1 MEIAYI
7 ILSVLLAGSLLLLLD
22 LPVVGGSILASG
34 AGERNG
40 VALFAPFLLLAGIL
54 VPCLSPETGEPLAA
68 GLTMPQCGAGALPVG
83 IATAVSAI
91 IVGRF
96 SRFPAVP
103 YAFVA
108 SIAGLSLACGTPLSL
123 PVALPYILSWVV
135 APVICALLAAGIYG
149 LCSAFLRRG
158 RTHMAILEGKVLCAS
173 SVVSLLLLFA
183 VAFNNSV
190 IFTFLPSGRG
200 WLTAAL
206 AAGCPLAIWPIL
218 RPKATVYKYSV
229 ADNDLDI
236 NSLSILS
243 LMLAMVLSFGLFS
256 SGLPGK
262 IGLAATPLPA
272 GTLYLASLFGI
283 SVVRERALAD
293 GEELLKG
300 SIAAVVSPVLALMV
314 AYCLGRILGGDI
326 FSTLI
331 VLGIVLLLGVI
342 TYYRHWQDRLAMQR
356 QAVLA
361 REQQVYSTQKS
372 LSALEVRAEMT
383 ERDLRNKLDEKR
395 KELVDFAVGVSDQ
408 KEFME
413 KIYDDLSGVRAMEDG
428 EGKDD
433 AMDSLLGALRER
445 MYFTREMND
454 FYARSEVLNEDFN
467 MRLKSMFPNLT
478 EGERKLANLLRQ
490 GFSSKYIA
498 SLMNIT
504 PKSVE
509 INRSRLRAKLG
520 LQRSDNLIKFIK
532 SI

>member
-1 MEIAYI
+1 MDIVYI
-7 ILSVLLAGSLLLLLD
+7 ILSILLAGALLMLHD

-34 AGERNG
+34 AGERTG
-40 VALFAPFLLLAGIL
+40 VRILAPFLLLAGIL
-54 VPCLSPETGEPLAA
+54 VPCLLPETGEPLAA
-68 GLTMPQCGAGALPVG
+68 GLSLPECGAGALPIG
-83 IATAVSAI
+83 ISTAVSAI

-96 SRFPAVP
+96 SRFPAVS
-103 YAFVA
+103 YAFIA
-108 SIAGLSLACGTPLSL
+108 SIAGLGLASGASLSL
-123 PVALPYILSWVV
+123 QVAMPYILSWII
-135 APVICALLAAGIYG
+135 APVICALLAAGIYH
-149 LCSAFLRRG
+149 LCSAILRRG
-158 RTHMAILEGKVLCAS
+158 KTHMAILEGKVLCVSTIA
-173 SVVSLLLLFA
+173 SLLLLFA

-200 WLTAAL
+200 WLTPAL
-206 AAGCPLAIWPIL
+206 AAGCPLAIWPVL
-218 RPKATVYKYSV
+218 RAKATACKYSV

-243 LMLAMVLSFGLFS
+243 LMLAMVLAFGVFS

-262 IGLAATPLPA
+262 VGLVAAPLPA
-272 GTLYLASLFGI
+272 GTLYIAALFGI
-283 SVVRERALAD
+283 SLVRQRALAD
-293 GEELLKG
+293 GEEILKG
-300 SIAAVVSPVLALMV
+300 SIAAVVSPVFAFMV
-314 AYCLGRILGGDI
+314 AYCLGHILDGGI

-331 VLGIVLLLGVI
+331 VLGIVLLLAVVI
-342 TYYRHWQDRLAMQR
+342 YYRHWQDRLALDR

-361 REQQVYSTQKS
+361 REQQVYSTHKS

-413 KIYDDLSGVRAMEDG
+413 KIYDDLSGVRSMEDG
-428 EGKDD
+428 EGKDE

-445 MYFTREMND
+445 MYFTSEMND

-467 MRLKSMFPNLT
+467 MRLKSAFPKLT

-520 LQRSDNLIKFIK
+520 LQRSDNLIRFIK

>member
-1 MEIAYI
+1 
-7 ILSVLLAGSLLLLLD
+7 
-22 LPVVGGSILASG
+22 
-34 AGERNG
+34 
-40 VALFAPFLLLAGIL
+40 
-54 VPCLSPETGEPLAA
+54 
-68 GLTMPQCGAGALPVG
+68 
-83 IATAVSAI
+83 
-91 IVGRF
+91 
-96 SRFPAVP
+96 
-103 YAFVA
+103 
-108 SIAGLSLACGTPLSL
+108 
-123 PVALPYILSWVV
+123 
-135 APVICALLAAGIYG
+135 
-149 LCSAFLRRG
+149 
-158 RTHMAILEGKVLCAS
+158 
-173 SVVSLLLLFA
+173 
-183 VAFNNSV
+183 
-190 IFTFLPSGRG
+190 
-200 WLTAAL
+200 
-206 AAGCPLAIWPIL
+206 
-218 RPKATVYKYSV
+218 
-229 ADNDLDI
+229 
-236 NSLSILS
+236 
-243 LMLAMVLSFGLFS
+243 MLAMVLSFGLFS
-256 SGLPGK
+256 SGIPGR

-314 AYCLGRILGGDI
+314 AYCLGRILG
-326 FSTLI
+326 I

>member
-1 MEIAYI
+1 MEITYI
-7 ILSVLLAGSLLLLLD
+7 ILSLLLSGSLLMLYD
-22 LPVVGGSILASG
+22 LPVIGGSILASG
-34 AGERNG
+34 AGERVG
-40 VALFAPFLLLAGIL
+40 VRILTPVLLLSGLL
-54 VPCLSPETGEPLAA
+54 VPCILPEAGGPLAQ
-68 GLTMPQCGAGALPVG
+68 GPVLPTGGSGALSVG
-83 IATAVSAI
+83 IATAVSAV

-103 YAFVA
+103 YAFIASLAGLAVA
-108 SIAGLSLACGTPLSL
+108 SGAGFPLGGGL
-123 PVALPYILSWVV
+123 KYILSWIV
-135 APVICALLAAGIYG
+135 APVTCALLAAGIYT
-149 LCSAFLRRG
+149 LISVSLRRG
-158 RTHMAILEGKVLCAS
+158 KTHMAILEGKVLCAS
-173 SVVSLLLLFA
+173 SLSSLLLLFA
-183 VAFNNSV
+183 VAFNNSLL
-190 IFTFLPSGRG
+190 FTFLPSGRG
-200 WLTAAL
+200 WLTVAL
-206 AAGCPLAIWPIL
+206 AAGCPLLVWAAI
-218 RPKATVYKYSV
+218 RSNTTAHKYSV

-243 LMLAMVLSFGLFS
+243 LILAMALVFGFFS
-256 SGLPGK
+256 SALPGK
-262 IGLAATPLPA
+262 VGLSATPLPA
-272 GTLYLASLFGI
+272 GTLYLAALFGI
-283 SVVRERALAD
+283 SVVRKRALAD

-314 AYCLGRILGGDI
+314 AYCLGRILDGNI
-326 FSTLI
+326 FGTLI
-331 VLGIVLLLGVI
+331 VLGIVLLLGVM
-342 TYYRHWQDRLAMQR
+342 TYYRRFQERLALQR
-356 QAVLA
+356 QSVLA
-361 REQQVYSTQKS
+361 REQQVYSTHKS

-413 KIYDDLSGVRAMEDG
+413 KIYEDLSSVRDMEEA
-428 EGKDD
+428 EGKDE
-433 AMDSLLGALRER
+433 AMDTLLWALRER

-467 MRLKSMFPNLT
+467 MRLKSAFPKLT

-520 LQRSDNLIKFIK
+520 LQRSDNLIRFIK

>member
-1 MEIAYI
+1 MDTAYI
-7 ILSVLLAGSLLLLLD
+7 ILSLLLAGSLLLLYD
-22 LPVVGGSILASG
+22 YPVVDGSILASG
-34 AGERNG
+34 AGERTG
-40 VALFAPFLLLAGIL
+40 VRLLTPLLLIAGVL
-54 VPCLSPETGEPLAA
+54 VPCLVPEAGGPLAEGLALPDDDA
-68 GLTMPQCGAGALPVG
+68 GFLPVG
-83 IATAVSAI
+83 IATAVSAL

-96 SRFPAVP
+96 SRYPAIP
-103 YAFVA
+103 FAFVA
-108 SIAGLSLACGTPLSL
+108 SIAGLSLASGNTPSL
-123 PVALPYILSWVV
+123 PDVLPYIFSWLT
-135 APVICALLAAGIYG
+135 APVSCALLAAGIYA

-158 RTHMAILEGKVLCAS
+158 RVHMAILEGKVLFAG
-173 SVVSLLLLFA
+173 SLTSLILRFA
-183 VAFNNSV
+183 FAFNNSV
-190 IFTFLPSGRG
+190 LLTLPLSGRG
-200 WLTAAL
+200 WVTPAL

-218 RPKATVYKYSV
+218 RAKATSYKYSI
-229 ADNDLDI
+229 ADKDLDI

-243 LMLAMVLSFGLFS
+243 LMLAMTLTLGLFS

-262 IGLAATPLPA
+262 VGLAVTPLPA
-272 GTLYLASLFGI
+272 GTLYLAALFGI
-283 SVVRERALAD
+283 SVVRQRALVE

-300 SIAAVVSPVLALMV
+300 GIAAVVSPVLALMV
-314 AYCLGRILGGDI
+314 AFCLGRILDGGI
-326 FSTLI
+326 FSTLV
-331 VLGIVLLLGVI
+331 VLGIVLLLCVV
-342 TYYRHWQDRLAMQR
+342 TYYRHWQEHLALQR
-356 QAVLA
+356 QAVLS

-383 ERDLRNKLDEKR
+383 ERDLRNKLDAKR

-413 KIYDDLSGVRAMEDG
+413 KIYEDLSAVRAQEDG
-428 EGKDD
+428 EEKDE
-433 AMDSLLGALRER
+433 AMDSLLGSLRER

-467 MRLKSMFPNLT
+467 MRLKSTYPKLT

-520 LQRSDNLIKFIK
+520 LQRSDNLIRFIK

>member
-1 MEIAYI
+1 MEVAYI
-7 ILSVLLAGSLLLLLD
+7 ILSVLLAGSFLILYD

-34 AGERNG
+34 AGERMG
-40 VALFAPFLLLAGIL
+40 VRILLPALLLAGIL
-54 VPCLSPETGEPLAA
+54 VPCFVPEVGYPVTKGLSIPADGVD
-68 GLTMPQCGAGALPVG
+68 ALSVG
-83 IATAVSAI
+83 IATAATAVM
-91 IVGRF
+91 VGTF
-96 SRFPAVP
+96 SRYPAVP
-103 YAFVA
+103 YAF
-108 SIAGLSLACGTPLSL
+108 IASLAGIGVAQGIPLQ
-123 PVALPYILSWVV
+123 PAAFRYVLSWITGPVV
-135 APVICALLAAGIYG
+135 CALLAAGIYSI
-149 LCSAFLRRG
+149 CSSFLRRG
-158 RTHMAILEGKVLCAS
+158 KTHMAIQEGKVLFAS
-173 SVVSLLLLFA
+173 SLVSLILLFA
-183 VAFNNSV
+183 VAFNNSMV
-190 IFTFLPSGRG
+190 FSFLPSGKG
-200 WLTAAL
+200 WLTIAV
-206 AAGCPLAIWPIL
+206 AAGCPLAAWFAVRSKVL
-218 RPKATVYKYSV
+218 ANKYSV

-243 LMLAMVLSFGLFS
+243 LMLAMTLAFGLFS
-256 SGLPGK
+256 SGLPAK
-262 IGLAATPLPA
+262 VGLVATPLPA
-272 GTLYLASLFGI
+272 GTLYLAALLGI
-283 SVVRERALAD
+283 SMVRERALVD
-293 GEELLKG
+293 GGELLKG
-300 SIAAVVSPVLALMV
+300 GVAALVSPVLGFLV
-314 AYCLGRILGGDI
+314 AYCMGLILDGRVV
-326 FSTLI
+326 STL
-331 VLGIVLLLGVI
+331 VFLGILLFLGVI
-342 TYYRHWQDRLAMQR
+342 SYYRHLQDSLALQR
-356 QAVLA
+356 QALLSG
-361 REQQVYSTQKS
+361 EQRAYSTQKS

-383 ERDLRNKLDEKR
+383 EQDLRNKLDAKR

-413 KIYDDLSGVRAMEDG
+413 KIYDDLAEVRAMEDG

-520 LQRSDNLIKFIK
+520 LQRSDNLIKIIK